1 MKKKILLSTIPILGG
16 GLIFSYFYQNRD
28 KHKEIPE
35 LNIPKDLFEILSE
48 QRKDT
53 PRNIPMIASNPAIP
67 NSSTFNKYLTDNS
80 QLASSNAALLAD
92 LEESKKEGYKTGLK
106 LYDEPYDP
114 DLFKDWEKEG
124 SKEIDTSIGKER
136 IKVIQDYSIKVR
148 SKCLWGTGWFL
159 DYVLPKNGKS
169 YPTTWF
175 IATNS
180 HVVSNIQFGDNPY
193 EQLLPNAPGK
203 GCLDNGESKDK
214 TLLWLFKEK
223 NTDWTEIPDGDRRL
237 QQMDPEKWG
246 NEPRQKINS
255 YEMRNSEDGQD
266 SEYLYFKTKEAKL
279 FYVPT
284 NFLGLNPHDL
294 GYSHK
299 KQNYFKD
306 FAVLKIDFKD
316 ERTAQLITR
325 DFYNKYDKEKV
336 TKGNKSLNFFAEEI
350 AARKTA
356 EEIKKE
362 RMNYFI
368 AGYPRNAP
376 NEYRSYGNF
385 SPDKKKGTYLSYS
398 WYSYYHA
405 KNESSQQIIG
415 YYDVGKEHS
424 DIYINSGAWIWDE
437 EHFHPWGYYYALS
450 HTGLG
455 KGSSGSL
462 VTDEEGN
469 VLGLNSRS
477 DVLTSFI
484 EPIRSKGVYK
494 DGKIIYPRYDL
505 IEGATG
511 QLSSYKSQVTKYYL
525 SQGERTALS
534 RDRNWNRDEN

>member
-1 MKKKILLSTIPILGG
+1 MKRKILLSTIPILGG
-16 GLIFSYFYQNRD
+16 GLAWSYLYKNKNRLEILELD
-28 KHKEIPE
+28 IPE
-35 LNIPKDLFEILSE
+35 NLSEILNKPEKGSP
-48 QRKDT
+48 KNTSILTSD
-53 PRNIPMIASNPAIP
+53 PAIP
-67 NSSTFNKYLTDNS
+67 NSSTFNKYLTNSS

-106 LYDEPYDP
+106 LYDESYEP
-114 DLFKDWEKEG
+114 DFFKDWEKEG
-124 SKEIDTSIGKER
+124 SKEIDTSKGIER

-148 SKCLWGTGWFL
+148 NKCSWGTGWFL
-159 DYVLPKNGKS
+159 DYVLPKGS
-169 YPTTWF
+169 QTYPTTWF

-180 HVVSNIQFGDNPY
+180 HVIADVQFGENPY
-193 EQLLPNAPGK
+193 EQLLPNAPGR
-203 GCLDNGESKDK
+203 GCLDNVESKDK
-214 TLLWLFKEK
+214 TLLWFFKEK
-223 NTDWTEIPDGDRRL
+223 TMDWSAITDEERL
-237 QQMDPEKWG
+237 WQMDPKKWDA
-246 NEPRQKINS
+246 EPKQTINS

-279 FYVPT
+279 FYTPI

-299 KQNYFKD
+299 RPNYFKD
-306 FAVLKIDFKD
+306 FAVLKVDFKD

-325 DFYNKYDKEKV
+325 DFYNKYDREKV
-336 TKGNKSLNFFAEEI
+336 TEGNKSLNFFAEEI

-356 EEIKKE
+356 EKIREE

-385 SPDKKKGTYLSYS
+385 SPKKKKGSHLSYS
-398 WYSYYHA
+398 WYSYYYV
-405 KNESSQQIIG
+405 KNASGQQVVG
-415 YYDVGKEHS
+415 YYDSGKEHS
-424 DIYINSGAWIWDE
+424 DVYINTDTGAWDE
-437 EHFHPWGYYYALS
+437 EYLHPWGYYYALQ

-477 DVLTSFI
+477 NVLTSLV
-484 EPIRSKGVYK
+484 EPIRSKGIYK
-494 DGKIIYPRYDL
+494 DGKIIYPKYDL

-534 RDRNWNRDEN
+534 RDRDWRTN